1 MVDWGILLFN
11 PLLAVWGSF
20 VTALP
25 GIISA
30 GILLVVGFI
39 IGKIVGAAIKE
50 ILLKANLDRHVE
62 LKREELKLSNL
73 FSEIIKWIIYLLFI
87 QQAALVVG
95 IGAVASAFGALIA
108 FLPGVIA
115 AIIVVAVGYVIARYI
130 EDVVFDSRV
139 SYSGIMSKVFFFFI
153 VYISVAIALPLV
165 GISGQLL
172 EYILLIIVGSAGLGF
187 AIAIGLG
194 MKTLFQDI
202 ADEVGTN
209 VVKHMKKTET
219 DARKKKR

>member
-1 MVDWGILLFN
+1 M
-11 PLLAVWGSF
+11 
-20 VTALP
+20 
-25 GIISA
+25 
-30 GILLVVGFI
+30 
-39 IGKIVGAAIKE
+39 
-50 ILLKANLDRHVE
+50 
-62 LKREELKLSNL
+62 
-73 FSEIIKWIIYLLFI
+73 
-87 QQAALVVG
+87 
-95 IGAVASAFGALIA
+95 
-108 FLPGVIA
+108 
-115 AIIVVAVGYVIARYI
+115 
-130 EDVVFDSRV
+130 
-139 SYSGIMSKVFFFFI
+139 FFFFI